1 MADSGGLS
9 MSVWRWGA
17 WLCAAWLLH
26 GDAWARKLVL
36 AATEYPPYY
45 SEALDRGGPVA
56 ELTLAALR
64 EAGFEVELRF
74 MPWARALK
82 LGEQGSVDGLVGVWR
97 SPEREARFF
106 YSDPVVANR
115 IVLCRLLA
123 GRAPTRFT
131 TFEDLRPYT
140 VGVVRGYADPPG
152 LAGAG
157 VKTEPV
163 THDLQNLRKL
173 LAGHLDL
180 VLIDSRVAQYLIH
193 RNFGAEG
200 RRIQCIAPAV
210 QEHPQYL
217 VVSRSTPGGEAIVAA
232 FNERLQR
239 LRRSGGFQRIT
250 GRWGW

>member
-1 MADSGGLS
+1 MTR
-9 MSVWRWGA
+9 WRWIA
-17 WLCAAWLLH
+17 LLCAASLLH
-26 GDAWARKLVL
+26 GSAWARKLVL

-45 SEALDRGGPVA
+45 GESLDRGGPVA
-56 ELTLAALR
+56 ELTVAALR

-82 LGEQGSVDGLVGVWR
+82 LGEQGRVDGLVGVWR
-97 SPEREARFF
+97 SPEREASFF
-106 YSDPVVANR
+106 YSEPVISNR
-115 IVLCRLLA
+115 IVLCRLA
-123 GRAPTRFT
+123 GGTPARFT
-131 TFEDLRPYT
+131 GFDVLRPYT

-152 LAGAG
+152 LVAAG

-180 VLIDSRVAQYLIH
+180 VLIDSRVAHYLIQ
-193 RNFGAEG
+193 RNLGAEG
-200 RRIQCIAPAV
+200 RRIQCIAPPV

-217 VVSRSTPGGEAIVAA
+217 AISRSTPGGEAIAAA

-239 LRRSGGFQRIT
+239 LRKTGAFQAIT